1 MQDQDVLARL
11 AAAEVLSGLYEA
23 IADHTQ
29 FDGLLTAMDE
39 FLESDPDGLE
49 AGNADWKRMFRE
61 HFERAGQFLDLGKS
75 DDLETPIVY
84 LERQVVPAATINRN
98 LDIVASNQLFVGL
111 LGGSLKSLSGLFSS
125 PSDERRLSELLRS
138 NTPTN
143 PVLISLSIDSSSA
156 PIFVVASMS
165 DHLQLQSEL
174 GPLITIKVA
183 KATWNPDLI
192 PLLETAYGLTGAEIE
207 ILEGLIE
214 YGALSDVAEKRGRS
228 IRTVRTQLTHIFGK
242 LGISSQTELALFLAT
257 LTQLMTKERRPSD
270 ISAEWSTLEKKE
282 LSHHTIETQG
292 HRLSYIKYGDPSG
305 QPILLIHSTT
315 PPEMTPEFRM
325 ACREAG
331 LLMIGCHKP
340 GAAGGTARS
349 QKDGPNE
356 LASHYAAVLD
366 AEKID
371 SAIIAGHCSGG
382 LYALAA
388 AASLGRR
395 AKGVLL
401 LDTGVP
407 IRSRKELMRLP
418 KSMRRTFIPAR
429 YMPEV
434 LLVPHRIFAANFKR
448 SATGEAHVVDYFF
461 QDSPVDQELT
471 RIDRKYYEVTRQ
483 IIEYSFSDVDRLV
496 ADVCRWARDWSDAL
510 ILPENVPCA
519 FVHGEANT
527 MFRVEDIKDTASTRD
542 DYAVFVSPQM
552 GQLHIYQDPSAF
564 LAATTWLTAQKA

>member
-1 MQDQDVLARL
+1 MLARL

-29 FDGLLTAMDE
+29 FDGFLTAMDGFIE
-39 FLESDPDGLE
+39 ADPEGIE
-49 AGNADWKRMFRE
+49 TGNADWKRMFRE

-75 DDLETPIVY
+75 EDLETPIVY
-84 LERQVVPAATINRN
+84 LERQVVPAATVNRN

-111 LGGSLKSLSGLFSS
+111 LGDAVKSLSGLFSS
-125 PSDERRLSELLRS
+125 PNDERRLSDLLRS
-138 NTPTN
+138 NTPAP
-143 PVLISLSIDSSSA
+143 PVLISLSVESSNA

-165 DHLQLQSEL
+165 NHLQLQSEL

-183 KATWNPDLI
+183 KATWNPELS

-257 LTQLMTKERRPSD
+257 LTQLMTKERRPSE
-270 ISAEWSTLEKKE
+270 ISADWSTLEKGE
-282 LSHHTIETQG
+282 LSRHTIETKG

-305 QPILLIHSTT
+305 EPILLIHSTT
-315 PPEMTPEFRM
+315 PPEMTPEFRI
-325 ACREAG
+325 ACRQAG

-340 GAAGGTARS
+340 GAAGGTVRS

-356 LASHYAAVLD
+356 MASHYAAVLD
-366 AEKID
+366 VERVD
-371 SAIIAGHCSGG
+371 SAIVAGHCSGG

-388 AASLGRR
+388 AEHLGRR

-407 IRSRKELMRLP
+407 IRSRKDLMRLP

-429 YMPEV
+429 YMPEI

-448 SATGEAHVVDYFF
+448 SAAGEAHVVDYFF
-461 QDSPVDQELT
+461 QDSPIDQELT

-510 ILPENVPCA
+510 ALREKVPCA
-519 FVHGEANT
+519 FVHGDANT
-527 MFRVEDIKDTASTRD
+527 MFRVEEIESIAGDRD
-542 DYAVFVSPQM
+542 DYAVFVSPEM
-552 GQLHIYQDPSAF
+552 GQLHVYQDPSAF
-564 LAATTWLTAQKA
+564 LAAANWLAGRELNNV

>member
-1 MQDQDVLARL
+1 MVARL

-29 FDGLLTAMDE
+29 FDGLLSAMDE
-39 FLESDPDGLE
+39 FLESDPEGLE
-49 AGNADWKRMFRE
+49 SGNADWKRMFRE

-75 DDLETPIVY
+75 EDLETPIVY

-111 LGGSLKSLSGLFSS
+111 LGDSFNSLSGLFSS
-125 PSDERRLSELLRS
+125 PNDERRLSELLRS
-138 NTPTN
+138 NTPSP
-143 PVLISLSIDSSSA
+143 PVLISLSVESSSA

-207 ILEGLIE
+207 ILEGLVE
-214 YGALSDVAEKRGRS
+214 HGALSEVADKRGRS

-257 LTQLMTKERRPSD
+257 LSQLMTKERRPSE
-270 ISAEWSTLEKKE
+270 ISVEWSSLGKGE
-282 LSHHTIETQG
+282 LTRHTIETNG
-292 HRLSYIKYGDPSG
+292 NRLSYIKYGDPYG
-305 QPILLIHSTT
+305 DPILLIHSTT
-315 PPEMTPEFRM
+315 PPEMTPEFRI

-331 LLMIGCHKP
+331 LLVIGCHKP

-349 QKDGPNE
+349 HKDGPRE
-356 LASHYAAVLD
+356 MASDYAAVLD
-366 AEKID
+366 AENIG
-371 SAIIAGHCSGG
+371 SSIVAGHCSGG

-388 AASLGRR
+388 AQNLGRR
-395 AKGVLL
+395 AKGILL

-407 IRSRKELMRLP
+407 IRSRKDLMRLP
-418 KSMRRTFIPAR
+418 KTMRRTFIPAR
-429 YMPEV
+429 YMPEI

-448 SATGEAHVVDYFF
+448 SDAGEAHVVDYFF
-461 QDSPVDQELT
+461 QDSPIDQELT
-471 RIDRKYYEVTRQ
+471 RIDRKYYEITRQ

-510 ILPENVPCA
+510 ALPENIPFA
-519 FVHGEANT
+519 FVHGDANT
-527 MFRVEDIKDTASTRD
+527 MFRVEDIKAAAGERD
-542 DYAVFVSPQM
+542 DCAVFVSPGM
-552 GQLHIYQDPSAF
+552 GQLHVYQDPGAF
-564 LAATTWLTAQKA
+564 MTATNWLVGRAIKSIE